1 MFLRLVYQS
10 FHRQRRS
17 KLLAGIAVALGV
29 AVATAMVAVAT
40 DIGDKLNHELRAFG
54 ANIIVRPV
62 EDTLSVRVGGVKVNP
77 AGAAYL
83 SESDLPK
90 IKGIFWRHNILGFAP
105 FLPLATNARHGE
117 ISLPA
122 ELLGTYFSQSI
133 RYGTES
139 FVTGVRKTHPWW
151 RVIEGTW
158 PADDGDAVLIGSSFA
173 LRLQLQPGDLV
184 QLADREFSVSGIL
197 ETGGPEEEKIV
208 APLHIAQSLAGHPD
222 AVKSIYVSALTKP
235 EDAFAR
241 RDPYSLSPVDRDR
254 WYCSPYANSI
264 AFQLSEAIPHSQ
276 AEQIRQV
283 AQREGQILSRVE
295 GLMLLI
301 TLAALLAAALAVSAA
316 MATALMERRREIGL
330 MKALGASG
338 TSVAGI
344 FHTEAALLALLGG
357 CAGFALGAFMARQ
370 VGQAIFGVAVSV
382 HPALLPIVL
391 LAAGAIVLA
400 GSWLAIRRAARV
412 SPALALRGDA

>member
-40 DIGDKLNHELRAFG
+40 DIGDKLNRELRAFG

-122 ELLGTYFSQSI
+122 ELLGTYFSQSF

-158 PADDGDAVLIGSSFA
+158 PADDGVAALIGSS
-173 LRLQLQPGDLV
+173 LSVRLYLQPGASV
-184 QLADREFSVSGIL
+184 HVAGRECSDGVL
-197 ETGGPEEEKIV
+197 LRAGGPE
-208 APLHIAQSLAGHPD
+208 
-222 AVKSIYVSALTKP
+222 
-235 EDAFAR
+235 
-241 RDPYSLSPVDRDR
+241 
-254 WYCSPYANSI
+254 
-264 AFQLSEAIPHSQ
+264 
-276 AEQIRQV
+276 
-283 AQREGQILSRVE
+283 
-295 GLMLLI
+295 
-301 TLAALLAAALAVSAA
+301 
-316 MATALMERRREIGL
+316 
-330 MKALGASG
+330 
-338 TSVAGI
+338 
-344 FHTEAALLALLGG
+344 
-357 CAGFALGAFMARQ
+357 
-370 VGQAIFGVAVSV
+370 
-382 HPALLPIVL
+382 
-391 LAAGAIVLA
+391 
-400 GSWLAIRRAARV
+400 
-412 SPALALRGDA
+412 

>member
-40 DIGDKLNHELRAFG
+40 DIGDKLNRELRAFG

-62 EDTLSVRVGGVKVNP
+62 EDTLTVRVGGMNVNA

-83 SESDLPK
+83 NEADLPK

-105 FLPLATNARHGE
+105 FLPVQTRVTHGGF
-117 ISLPA
+117 SVPA
-122 ELLGTYFSQSI
+122 ELLGTYFSQSF
-133 RYGTES
+133 RYGNET
-139 FVTGVRKTHPWW
+139 FTTGVRKTHPWW
-151 RVIEGTW
+151 KVQGTW
-158 PADDGDAVLIGSSFA
+158 PKDESDSVLVGAALAGNLQIHVGDSVSIAG
-173 LRLQLQPGDLV
+173 
-184 QLADREFSVSGIL
+184 REFPVSGIL
-197 ETGGPEEEKIV
+197 ETGGPEDSKIV
-208 APLHIAQSLAGHPD
+208 APLHIAQALAGRPG

-241 RDPYSLSPVDRDR
+241 RDPYSLSPADRDR

-264 AFQLSEAIPHSQ
+264 AFQLTEAIPHSQ

-283 AQREGQILSRVE
+283 AQREGQILSRVQ

-301 TLAALLAAALAVSAA
+301 TLAALVAAALAVYAA

-330 MKALGASG
+330 MKALGASSG
-338 TSVAGI
+338 SVAGV

-357 CAGFALGAFMARQ
+357 SVGFVLGGFMARQ
-370 VGQAIFGVAVSV
+370 VGQAIFGIAITV
-382 HPALLPIVL
+382 HAALLPIVL

-400 GSWLAIRRAARV
+400 GSALAIRRAAQV
-412 SPALALRGDA
+412 DPVLALRGDA

>member
-17 KLLAGIAVALGV
+17 KFLAGIAIALGV

-40 DIGDKLNHELRAFG
+40 DIGDKLNRELRAFG

-62 EDTLSVRVGGVKVNP
+62 EDTVSVRVGGVSVNP

-83 SESDLPK
+83 NEADLPK
-90 IKGIFWRHNILGFAP
+90 IKGIFWRHNVLGFAP
-105 FLPLATNARHGE
+105 FLPVPVSVSHGGA
-117 ISLPA
+117 SA
-122 ELLGTYFSQSI
+122 SSELLGTYFAHTFH
-133 RYGTES
+133 YGKED
-139 FVTGVRKTHPWW
+139 FATGVRKTHPWW
-151 RVIEGTW
+151 HVVEGAW
-158 PADDGDAVLIGSSFA
+158 PSDDSDEVLIGASLA
-173 LRLQLQPGDLV
+173 VKLQLQPGDSV
-184 QLADREFSVSGIL
+184 HIAGRDFSVSGIL
-197 ETGGPEEEKIV
+197 ETGGPEEDKII
-208 APLHIAQSLAGHPD
+208 APLHVAQSLAGHPG

-241 RDPYSLSPVDRDR
+241 RDPYSLSPADRDR

-283 AQREGQILSRVE
+283 AQREGAILSRVQ

-301 TLAALLAAALAVSAA
+301 TLAALVAAALAVSAA

-330 MKALGASG
+330 MKALGASSG
-338 TSVAGI
+338 SVAGV

-357 CAGFALGAFMARQ
+357 CAGFVLGIFMARQ
-370 VGQAIFGVAVSV
+370 VGQAIFGVAIAVQA
-382 HPALLPIVL
+382 ALLPVVL
-391 LAAGAIVLA
+391 LAAGAVVLA
-400 GSWLAIRRAARV
+400 GSWLTIRRAARV
-412 SPALALRGDA
+412 DAALALRGDA